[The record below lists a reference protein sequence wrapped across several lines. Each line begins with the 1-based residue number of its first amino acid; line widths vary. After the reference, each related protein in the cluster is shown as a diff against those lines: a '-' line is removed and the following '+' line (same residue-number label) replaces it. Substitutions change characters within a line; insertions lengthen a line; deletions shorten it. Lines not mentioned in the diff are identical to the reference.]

1 MNFNFS
7 DYNNREFYFP
17 YQKLFSSVSNNYKDL
32 DFNYEQNETATS
44 KKMLFNNI
52 NKEDDS
58 FHFKVWTDYIITKN
72 DNIPEF
78 RAPILTLSE
87 NNISYL
93 NNDLVSLSN
102 KEISN
107 DLREKKKIFR
117 IEKINKKIGRIKKN
131 SIFKGLH
138 NRSSEDNI
146 IRKIKGRFIEKIRLY
161 INTEYQK
168 YLWQK
173 NKNKKRNI
181 YLLKKINP
189 TIYRKIKKED
199 NLKWFNTKIYE
210 IFSENISIRYSS
222 YSPDLNKKK
231 INKLLSLNEAKNI
244 IDILNTKVEILYNKF
259 INDEEIEAFKT
270 LKDDIK
276 ELEHHME
283 INKQENIEE
292 YLRRYEY
299 VAKNMKNIFTQK
311 ISRHYHNYPTEKV
324 NII

>member
-1 MNFNFS
+1 
-7 DYNNREFYFP
+7 
-17 YQKLFSSVSNNYKDL
+17 
-32 DFNYEQNETATS
+32 
-44 KKMLFNNI
+44 MLFNNI

-58 FHFKVWTDYIITKN
+58 FHFKAWTDYIITKN
-72 DNIPEF
+72 DNITEF

-93 NNDLVSLSN
+93 NNDSISLSN

-107 DLREKKKIFR
+107 NIREKKKIFR

-131 SIFKGLH
+131 SVFKGFH

-189 TIYRKIKKED
+189 IIYRKIKKED

>member
-58 FHFKVWTDYIITKN
+58 FHFKVWTDYIRTKN

-93 NNDLVSLSN
+93 NNDSISLSN

-107 DLREKKKIFR
+107 NIREKKKIFR

-189 TIYRKIKKED
+189 IIYRKIKKED

-222 YSPDLNKKK
+222 YSPDSNKKK

-244 IDILNTKVEILYNKF
+244 IDILNSKVEILYNKF